1 MKHWY
6 VFIVYQSCGREFFV
20 ERCCRKKDVE
30 SQCSRLARH
39 YNASAIRY
47 FRRGK
52 NHFEYYVTNFEVIQ

>member
-30 SQCSRLARH
+30 DQCRRLASH
-39 YNASAIRY
+39 FNASAIRY

-52 NHFEYYVTNFEVIQ
+52 DHLEYYATDFEVIQ